1 MGPFLPNEKITDADV
16 KTMDRYML
24 RAWVEISLYKFEL
37 DRDNGELVAD
47 GNRHTLTAQ
56 V

>member
-37 DRDNGELVAD
+37 DHDNGELVAD
-47 GNRHTLTAQ
+47 GHRHTLTAQ